1 MDLITTHRPITAP
14 DRCTVYR
21 PAPSPRR
28 WLGVWAHP
36 DDESYLSAGAMDC
49 IVRNGGHVTVVAL
62 SDGEAGF
69 PADDPRPAAH
79 RRRQRRAE
87 LRTAMAEIGVRD
99 VRFLGLADGAVADAL
114 VDERADIVLAG
125 LTEIIREVRPDI
137 VATFGPDGVTGHPD
151 HVACW
156 QLATRAWS
164 EAPQGEL
171 WYAAKTVSWLDTW
184 RDLHDRFG
192 MWMTEEPTGVD
203 DGDVEAVLRLDG
215 TDLDRKR
222 RVLAGH
228 HSQTTIVAEAIGEAS
243 YRRWIAEETFRR
255 PLAVE
260 LQRAAAVRV
269 PAGAGAS

>member
-1 MDLITTHRPITAP
+1 MNFATSDRPITAP

-36 DDESYLSAGAMDC
+36 DDEAYLSAGAMDC

-69 PADDPRPAAH
+69 PADDPRPAGR

-99 VRFLGLADGAVADAL
+99 VRFLGLADGAVADAP
-114 VDERADIVLAG
+114 ADMVVAG
-125 LTEIIREVRPDI
+125 LTEIIREVCPD
-137 VATFGPDGVTGHPD
+137 VVVTFGPDGVTGHPD

-164 EAPQGEL
+164 DVGQGEL
-171 WYAAKTVSWLDTW
+171 WYAAKTMSWLDTW
-184 RDLHDRFG
+184 RELHDRFG
-192 MWMTEEPTGVD
+192 MWMTEEPTGVAD
-203 DGDVEAVLRLDG
+203 ADIESVLRLDG
-215 TDLDRKR
+215 ADLDRKR

-255 PLAVE
+255 PLAIE
-260 LQRAAAVRV
+260 LHRAAAVGMPV
-269 PAGAGAS
+269 GAGAS

>member
-1 MDLITTHRPITAP
+1 MDLTTRPLTAP

-21 PAPSPRR
+21 PAPTPRT

-36 DDESYLSAGAMDC
+36 DDEAYLSAGAMDR
-49 IVRNGGHVTVVAL
+49 IVRDGGRVTVVAL

-69 PADDPRPAAH
+69 PSDDPRPPDV
-79 RRRQRRAE
+79 RRQQRRAE

-99 VRFLGLADGAVADAL
+99 VRFLGLADGAVSDACFDDRIDIVVDAL
-114 VDERADIVLAG
+114 A
-125 LTEIIREVRPDI
+125 EIIDEIRPDV

-156 QLATRAWS
+156 QLVTRAWS
-164 EAPQGEL
+164 EVCQGDL
-171 WYAAKTVSWLDTW
+171 WYAAKSESWLDTW

-192 MWMTEEPTGVD
+192 MWMTEEPTGVAD
-203 DGDVEAVLRLDG
+203 CDIEAVLRLDG
-215 TDLDRKR
+215 ADLDRKR

-228 HSQTTIVAEAIGEAS
+228 HSQTAAVAAAIGEQS

-260 LQRAAAVRV
+260 LERAGV
-269 PAGAGAS
+269 AGLPIGIGAS